1 MDPNTPHATNG
12 PVLSGRGLV
21 KRYGTQH
28 ALAGID
34 IDIQPRDAVAI
45 VGPSGSGKTSLL
57 HVLAGI
63 LRADDGQIFLSGQ
76 RIDHLGEKKRS
87 ELRRTEFGFVFQ
99 SGMLVAE
106 LSAEENVA
114 LPSLLAG
121 LGRKEAIDAGR
132 QWLSRL
138 GLAGKE
144 RRRPGE
150 LSGGE
155 AQRVAIARALT
166 HRPKVIFADEP
177 TGALDTRTGRETM
190 DALLGAAH
198 ETGAAVLVVTH
209 DRELAE
215 SMPKTVAIRD
225 GLIAT
230 RLAA

>member
-1 MDPNTPHATNG
+1 MDERPGAVRPRAG
-12 PVLSGRGLV
+12 EALRRAVRPGRH
-21 KRYGTQH
+21 RH
-28 ALAGID
+28 RHPAS
-34 IDIQPRDAVAI
+34 DAVAI

-63 LRADDGQIFLSGQ
+63 LRADDGQILLAGQ

-132 QWLSRL
+132 QSAFAPRP
-138 GLAGKE
+138 GRQGAPP
-144 RRRPGE
+144 PGE

-155 AQRVAIARALT
+155 ASASRSR
-166 HRPKVIFADEP
+166 
-177 TGALDTRTGRETM
+177 GR
-190 DALLGAAH
+190 
-198 ETGAAVLVVTH
+198 
-209 DRELAE
+209 
-215 SMPKTVAIRD
+215 
-225 GLIAT
+225 
-230 RLAA
+230 